1 METLFCCLV
10 ALVLAASL
18 FVEPVMS
25 KLAAFVTHR
34 RAFVSVAGVLLALVA
49 LAVPAGFLFLY

>member
-1 METLFCCLV
+1 MTTLFCCLV

-34 RAFVSVAGVLLALVA
+34 RAVAGVAGVLLALVA

>member
-1 METLFCCLV
+1 METLLCCLV

-25 KLAAFVTHR
+25 KLAVVVTHR
-34 RAFVSVAGVLLALVA
+34 RAFAGVAGVLLALMA
-49 LAVPAGFLFLY
+49 LAFPARFLFLY

>member
-1 METLFCCLV
+1 MTTLFCCLV

-18 FVEPVMS
+18 FVEPVVA

-34 RAFVSVAGVLLALVA
+34 RAVASVAGLLLALVA
-49 LAVPAGFLFLY
+49 LAVPAVVLFLY

>member
-1 METLFCCLV
+1 MTTLFCYLV

-34 RAFVSVAGVLLALVA
+34 RAVAGVAGVLLALVA

>member
-1 METLFCCLV
+1 MTTLFCCLV

-34 RAFVSVAGVLLALVA
+34 RAVAGVAGVVLALVA
-49 LAVPAGFLFLY
+49 LAVPAVRLFLY